1 MTERKATRTV
11 YVKNVAVGGG
21 KPISVQSMC
30 NTDTGDW
37 EATLEQTRALAER
50 GADIVRV
57 SVYDQRCV
65 KALRPLVDQ
74 SPVPIVADIHFDAN
88 LAIGAMEN
96 GVHKLRLNPGNI
108 ENKADVARVVAC
120 AKAHH
125 IPIRIGVNAG
135 SLPKDLL
142 DRFGRSPRAMVDAGL
157 RHVRLLEREG
167 FEDIVVSLKASDV
180 PLTVAACRLFA
191 KQTDYPQ
198 HLGVTEAGGE
208 GMGNIKS
215 AIGIGSLLL
224 DGIGDTL
231 RVSLSGSPLP
241 EPEAGLAILRALG
254 LRRDRLNI
262 VSCPTCGRCTLDVG
276 AIVKEIERRLGGEHL
291 PFTVAVMGCVVNG
304 PGEARGA
311 DIGVSGGGKEGVLF
325 KKGRLLRRVP
335 AATLVDELVE
345 EIRKMQA
352 NPRD

>member
-37 EATLEQTRALAER
+37 EATLQQTRALPDR

-120 AKAHH
+120 AKAHAA
-125 IPIRIGVNAG
+125 PIRIGVNGG
-135 SLPKDLL
+135 SLEKALYRKYGGPTPEALVQSAL
-142 DRFGRSPRAMVDAGL
+142 S
-157 RHVRLLEREG
+157 HVALLEQAG
-167 FEDIVVSLKASDV
+167 FYEIVISLKASDV
-180 PLTVAACRLFA
+180 ETTVAAYERMAQACP
-191 KQTDYPQ
+191 YPL
-198 HLGVTEAGGE
+198 HLGITEAGG
-208 GMGNIKS
+208 GSAGLVKS
-215 AIGIGSLLL
+215 AAGLGILLHQGL
-224 DGIGDTL
+224 GDTL
-231 RVSLSGSPLP
+231 RISLTG
-241 EPEAGLAILRALG
+241 EPVQEVEAARQLLRAMG
-254 LRRDRLNI
+254 LRKEGVEI
-262 VSCPTCGRCTLDVG
+262 VSCPTCGRTGFDLLPVVQRVE
-276 AIVKEIERRLGGEHL
+276 AALPKEGPYLK
-291 PFTVAVMGCVVNG
+291 VAVMGCAVNG
-304 PGEARGA
+304 PGEARDA
-311 DIGVSGGGKEGVLF
+311 DVGVAFAGDKGLLFQRGKLLGNRPREEAIGELI
-325 KKGRLLRRVP
+325 RLAKAML
-335 AATLVDELVE
+335 AA
-345 EIRKMQA
+345 Q
-352 NPRD
+352 